1 MNLDE
6 WLELTSEQ
14 RNEIRSKW
22 RYEWDKWS
30 HLLFQAEDR
39 FTAEYGNHPKIGL
52 ISAAYLARGKDSAV
66 DQDIVT
72 TEPKISVTTTLR
84 LPEMIEELPSRFAH
98 FTVEQHPFADTID
111 FYIEVWSSI
120 LKNLLHWSEIQI
132 KDWVDKNYA
141 DNLAVKKIIFTHEPP
156 CSYITSILCS
166 YITPVLLSKSKIGL
180 NNLLKLREASQ
191 EIDRILKAEFQF
203 SRPIEEINWPALRTD
218 INKILR
224 EFGESLPN
232 NHERKVCNGS
242 GD

>member
-30 HLLFQAEDR
+30 HLLFEAVDR
-39 FTAEYGNHPKIGL
+39 FTSKYGNHPQIGL
-52 ISAAYLARGKDSAV
+52 ISAAYLARGKDCAAS
-66 DQDIVT
+66 QDIVI

-98 FTVEQHPFADTID
+98 FTVEQKPFADTRD

-120 LKNLLHWSEIQI
+120 LKNLLHWSDIQI
-132 KDWVDKNYA
+132 KDWMDKNHA
-141 DNLAVKKIIFTHEPP
+141 DNLAGKGIMFTHLPP
-156 CSYITSILCS
+156 CSYIASVFL
-166 YITPVLLSKSKIGL
+166 PKSKIGL
-180 NNLLKLREASQ
+180 HNLLKFRKARQ
-191 EIDRILKAEFQF
+191 EIERILIAEFQF
-203 SRPIEEINWPALRTD
+203 FRPIEEINWSALRTD
-218 INKILR
+218 IDKILR

-232 NHERKVCNGS
+232 NH
-242 GD
+242 